1 MFPDVKVL
9 KHMKR
14 SGFIYTQTKNINAF
28 VKLIVVCLFYIPF
41 YIFRKEPKKL
51 AQETSAYLNLVND
64 EKNFEEDAVAE
75 DAPKSASYDDNLLEP
90 KPEKDSEISGIH
102 KTKDKDGNPTIKI
115 ALAQK
120 LKHVTRFNEK
130 KYGFSAI

>member
-1 MFPDVKVL
+1 M
-9 KHMKR
+9 
-14 SGFIYTQTKNINAF
+14 
-28 VKLIVVCLFYIPF
+28 IVVCLFYIPF

-51 AQETSAYLNLVND
+51 AQETSAFLNLVND

-102 KTKDKDGNPTIKI
+102 KTKDKDGNPTIKM
-115 ALAQK
+115 ALA
-120 LKHVTRFNEK
+120 
-130 KYGFSAI
+130 